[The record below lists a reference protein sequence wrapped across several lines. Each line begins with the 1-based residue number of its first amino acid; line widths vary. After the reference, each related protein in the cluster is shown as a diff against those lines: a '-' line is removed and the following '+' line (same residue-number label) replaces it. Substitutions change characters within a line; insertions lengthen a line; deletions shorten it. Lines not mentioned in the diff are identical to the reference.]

1 MACAR
6 RWLALAGAV
15 YPSFGTVGL
24 SMKAHPMFAT
34 LRLTPLLWAGLAL
47 QPALGASDETLDR
60 VIVTGSRGS
69 EARTVT
75 SSPAPIDVISAQQLE
90 KTGDSSLRAA
100 LQKTLPSFTQ
110 RPSGTSNDS
119 VVRPYS
125 LRGLNGSN
133 VLVLVNGKRRHNS
146 AVINLDATAAYGTNP
161 VDLDMIPVSAIDHI
175 EVLRDGASAQYGS
188 DAIAGVINIILKQQD
203 NGGSVST
210 SYGEY
215 SKGDGGIIRQTLNQ
229 GLQLPNEGFF
239 NLSLDAKSQQ
249 TAVRARDATGSLYF
263 PQSDG
268 SPDPREAGA
277 SKDVQRNGL
286 PKIKAWSLAYNAELP
301 LEDVTLYSF
310 STLSK
315 RRARG
320 GQNFRRPNSSNII
333 EEIYPDGTAPF
344 YTLDETDY
352 QVAAGLKG
360 VLAQW
365 DWDISSTFGRDKGQA
380 GADETLNAS
389 LGPSSPTRFDTYT
402 NYFDQWTNNLD
413 ITRAFDLGL
422 AKPVQI
428 SAGLEHRHERYKT
441 ESDDPLAFING
452 GYLYPSGPL
461 QGQPAAVGAQ
471 GAITLTPEDAG
482 QASRNSYA
490 SYVDVG
496 FNPLEKLY
504 VGVAG
509 RFEHYDDSAGNT
521 TSGKLSLRYD
531 LTPEFALRSTLSNGF
546 RAPSLSQS
554 VYAQTANQYTTVNGV
569 AQFVEAKSVRV
580 DSPLA
585 QALGAEQL
593 SPEKSRNI
601 SVGFAYKPVPAANI
615 TLDAYQ
621 IEIKDRIAQTGF
633 LFGNGVDQ
641 ILQSNGFRP
650 GYRLKYFTNA
660 ADTTTR
666 GVDLVSDYRVDY
678 GAWGQAKY
686 GVAFNYNKT
695 VIDSIK
701 STPAALTAVGSNLVL
716 FDRVAQGYLTDANP
730 KTKLILS
737 ANWQLADLAITAALT
752 RYDKVTSRDVNPD
765 YDVTYGAKWL
775 TDVELAYDLSEGL
788 NLAVGANNLF
798 NVRADNN
805 AYPNGDVNGF
815 PRFGSISPFDPYG
828 AFWYTRVSYN
838 F

>member
-1 MACAR
+1 MKSNAYVSTLQ
-6 RWLALAGAV
+6 LAPLVFAGFSLLPV
-15 YPSFGTVGL
+15 Y
-24 SMKAHPMFAT
+24 A
-34 LRLTPLLWAGLAL
+34 
-47 QPALGASDETLDR
+47 ASDDTLDT

-75 SSPAPIDVISAQQLE
+75 SSPSPIDVISAQQLE
-90 KTGDSSLRAA
+90 KTGANSLRTA
-100 LQKTLPSFTQ
+100 LQKTLPSFSQ

-119 VVRPYS
+119 IARPYS

-146 AVINLDATAAYGTNP
+146 AVINLDSTAAYGTNP
-161 VDLDMIPVSAIDHI
+161 VDLDMIPISAIDHI

-188 DAIAGVINIILKQQD
+188 DAIAGVINIILKQND
-203 NGGSVST
+203 SGGSVST

-215 SKGDGGIIRQTLNQ
+215 TKGDGGTIRQTLNK
-229 GLQLPNEGFF
+229 GYELPNDGFF
-239 NLSLDAKSQQ
+239 NVSLDAKSQQ
-249 TAVRARDATGSLYF
+249 TAVRARDATGSFYYRQ
-263 PQSDG
+263 PDG
-268 SPDPREAGA
+268 SADPREATA
-277 SKDVQRNGL
+277 DKSVQKNGL
-286 PKIKAWSLAYNAELP
+286 PKIKALGVAYNGELP
-301 LEDVTLYSF
+301 LDDVTLYSF
-310 STLSK
+310 STLT
-315 RRARG
+315 RRDARG
-320 GQNFRRPNSSNII
+320 GQNFRRPNSTNII
-333 EEIYPDGTAPF
+333 PEIYPDGTAPF

-352 QVAAGLKG
+352 QVAGGAKGL
-360 VLAQW
+360 VADWNW
-365 DWDISSTFGRDKGQA
+365 DLSSTFGRDKGQA

-389 LGPSSPTRFDTYT
+389 LGPSSPTHFDSYT

-413 ITRAFDLGL
+413 LTRAFEVGL
-422 AKPVQI
+422 SKPMQV

-441 ESDDPLAFING
+441 ESDDPLSFING
-452 GYLYPSGPL
+452 GYIYPSGPL

-471 GAITLTPEDAG
+471 GAITLTPDDEG

-490 SYVDVG
+490 TYVDVG
-496 FNPLEKLY
+496 LNPTEKFY
-504 VGVAG
+504 VGLAG
-509 RFEHYDDSAGNT
+509 RFESYDDSSGNT

-531 LTPEFALRSTLSNGF
+531 FTPEFAIRGTLSNGF

-569 AQFVEAKSVRV
+569 PQFVEAKSVRV

-585 QALGAEQL
+585 KALGAEDL

-601 SVGFAYKPVPAANI
+601 SVGFAYKPLPEANI

-641 ILQSNGFRP
+641 ILVANGFRP
-650 GYRLKYFTNA
+650 GYRVKYFTNA

-666 GVDLVSDYRVDY
+666 GVDLVTDYRVDY
-678 GAWGQAKY
+678 GALGNVKY

-695 VIDSIK
+695 DIDSIK
-701 STPAALTAVGSNLVL
+701 STPAALTAAGTNLEL
-716 FDRVAQGYLTDANP
+716 FDRVAQGYLTVANP

-737 ANWQLADLAITAALT
+737 ANWKIDKFDINASVS
-752 RYDKVTSRDVNPD
+752 RYDKVIARDVNPD
-765 YDVTYGAKWL
+765 FDVTYGAKWL
-775 TDVELAYDLSEGL
+775 TDLEVAYDLTNSL

-798 NVRADNN
+798 NVKADNN
-805 AYPNGDVNGF
+805 AYPNGDINGF
-815 PRFGSISPFDPYG
+815 PKFGSISPFDPYG
-828 AFWYTRVSYN
+828 GFWYTRVSYN